1 MKREKHD
8 EILKEVLDEIETAL
22 EDKQGLLAH
31 QRRLAF
37 SISLGAVTLLE
48 IYLHKLDVIKEGSK
62 IDHTWFKKKKE
73 RIIDH
78 LQKQITTQINSITN
92 LDKIIDIMIDIENK
106 RNDLAYG
113 AATTEK
119 ILQEKINLFFKLREI
134 TKC

>member
-1 MKREKHD
+1 MKREKHE

-22 EDKQGLLAH
+22 KDKQGLLIH

-48 IYLHKLDVIKEGSK
+48 IYLHKLDVMKEGSK

-73 RIIDH
+73 RIVEH
-78 LQKQITTQINSITN
+78 LQKQITTQINSITD
-92 LDKIIDIMIDIENK
+92 LDKIIDIMVDIENK

-113 AATTEK
+113 AAATEK
-119 ILQEKINLFFKLREI
+119 ILQEKINLFFKLREV

>member
-1 MKREKHD
+1 MKREKHE

-22 EDKQGLLAH
+22 KDKQGLLAH

-37 SISLGAVTLLE
+37 SVSLGAVTLLE
-48 IYLHKLDVIKEGSK
+48 IYLHKLDVMKEGSK

-73 RIIDH
+73 RVFEY
-78 LQKQITTQINSITN
+78 LQKQITTQINSITD
-92 LDKIIDIMIDIENK
+92 LDKIIDIMVDIENK

-113 AATTEK
+113 VAATEK
-119 ILQEKINLFFKLREI
+119 ILQEKINLFFKLKEI

>member
-1 MKREKHD
+1 MKREKHE

-22 EDKQGLLAH
+22 KDKQGLLAH

-37 SISLGAVTLLE
+37 SVSLGAVTLLE
-48 IYLHKLDVIKEGSK
+48 IYLHKLDVMKEGSK

-73 RIIDH
+73 RVFEY
-78 LQKQITTQINSITN
+78 LQKQITTQINSITD
-92 LDKIIDIMIDIENK
+92 LDKIIDIMVDIENK

-113 AATTEK
+113 AAATEK
-119 ILQEKINLFFKLREI
+119 ILQEKINLFFKLKEI

>member
-1 MKREKHD
+1 MKREKHE
-8 EILKEVLDEIETAL
+8 EILKEVLDKIETAL
-22 EDKQGLLAH
+22 KDKQGLLAH

-37 SISLGAVTLLE
+37 SVSLGAVTLLE
-48 IYLHKLDVIKEGSK
+48 IYLHKLDVMKEGSK

-73 RIIDH
+73 KIVDY
-78 LQKQITTQINSITN
+78 LQKQVITQINSITD
-92 LDKIIDIMIDIENK
+92 LDKIIDIMVDIENK

-113 AATTEK
+113 VAATEK